1 MFPRLSILVA
11 LLSVVVSPAF
21 AADTLYLRNGDRLT
35 GRLSRIKDGKITLK
49 TDYAGELTVLQ
60 SRLRTFTTSGTATVE
75 LDAAEYLTGTIR
87 GLEGDSLAVLDGAGN
102 RLITLRTENLRALY
116 RRDPVAL
123 ERERLAP
130 KADGHLNL
138 GLEVQRGNTNR
149 ESHHLDGRIRVR
161 TPDSRYTLQVEY
173 DREEDEGVETDRNAR
188 GSLKYDYFLT
198 AKAFWFTG
206 TTFEHD
212 PFEDVELRSTLT
224 TGLGYQFY
232 ESERRTLSA
241 EVGLTYIDE
250 NFRVAPDRSSTGGK
264 YALDYQETLREGYE
278 LFHHQEGLSS
288 SDIEFLH
295 RSRSGLRVA
304 LAEGLQGT
312 AQFNLD
318 WDADPVPGVDS
329 TDTRYL
335 LSLGYV
341 F

>member
-1 MFPRLSILVA
+1 MYRRICVLVV
-11 LLSVVVSPAF
+11 LLLAPSAAA

-35 GRLSRIKDGKITLK
+35 GRLSRIEDGKVTLK

-60 SRLRTFTTSGTATVE
+60 SHLRTLTTSGTATVE
-75 LDAAEYLTGTIR
+75 LDAAEYLTGTVR
-87 GLEGDSLAVLDGAGN
+87 GLEGDSLAILDGEGE
-102 RLITLRTENLRALY
+102 RLVTLGTHRLRALY
-116 RRDPVAL
+116 RRDPAAI

-149 ESHHLDGRIRVR
+149 ESLHFDGRIRVR
-161 TPDSRYTLQVEY
+161 TPGSRYTLQVEY
-173 DREEDEGVETDRNAR
+173 DREEDEGIETDRSAR
-188 GSLKYDYFLT
+188 GSLQYDYFLT
-198 AKAFWFTG
+198 SKAFWFTG

-241 EVGLTYIDE
+241 EAGVTYIDE
-250 NFRVAPDRSSTGGK
+250 NFRLAPDRASTGGK

-288 SDIEFLH
+288 SDVEFLH

-312 AQFNLD
+312 VQFNLD
-318 WDADPVPGVDS
+318 WDADPVPGASS

-335 LSLGYV
+335 ITLGYV